1 MSKFRVKC
9 ELTYE
14 VETPVVFL
22 LNVRAQDNQVQKV
35 LEETFSITP
44 ETPHALLA
52 CGITQNRFDRLS
64 AEAPGTY
71 RIVYEAVVE
80 SFMERIRVQDLPETS
95 HEDFDLGNLPF
106 LYPSRY
112 CQSDRLGRLAAAQF
126 GREETPVRK
135 VRAVIRWI
143 SGHVSYIR
151 GSSNVNTSSMDT
163 LVDYAGVCRD
173 FAHLGIALCR
183 ALNIP
188 ARYFTGYAAE
198 LDPPDFHACFETW
211 VGGRWLLWDATK
223 LASPDR
229 VVRIGTGRDAADVS
243 VCTSFGKLA
252 LKQQD
257 VSCVVLSAPLK
268 KTHGKD
274 PRDIVVCHDGKTVP
288 EQSDNSHAP

>member
-1 MSKFRVKC
+1 MSKFRVRC

-22 LNVRAQDNQVQKV
+22 LNVRAQDNQAQKV
-35 LEETFSITP
+35 LKETFSITP
-44 ETPHALLA
+44 ETTHALLA
-52 CGITQNRFDRLS
+52 CGITQNRFDRIT

-80 SFMERIRVQDLPETS
+80 SFMEKVRMKDLPETS
-95 HEDFDLGNLPF
+95 HEDFDLEHLPF

-126 GREETPVRK
+126 GSEETPVRK
-135 VRAVIRWI
+135 VQAISRWI
-143 SGHVSYIR
+143 SGHVAYIS

-188 ARYFTGYAAE
+188 ARYFTGYASE

-223 LASPDR
+223 LSSPDS

-243 VCTSFGKLA
+243 VCTSFGRLT
-252 LKQQD
+252 LKQQA
-257 VSCVVLSAPLK
+257 VSCEVLDTPLK
-268 KTHGKD
+268 KIHDKEMCD
-274 PRDIVVCHDGKTVP
+274 VVVCHDSKLEP
-288 EQSDNSHAP
+288 KQPDNSHDP